1 MFLEMNV
8 RGKLFQCIALR
19 VIRIG
24 ALRAILG
31 HKIVQLVK
39 KYML

>member
-1 MFLEMNV
+1 MFLEMLGV
-8 RGKLFQCIALR
+8 IFQCIALR